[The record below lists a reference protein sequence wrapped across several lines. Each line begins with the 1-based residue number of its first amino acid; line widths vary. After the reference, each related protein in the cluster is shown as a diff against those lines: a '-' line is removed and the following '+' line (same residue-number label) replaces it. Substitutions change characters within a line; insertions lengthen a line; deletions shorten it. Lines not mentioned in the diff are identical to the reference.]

1 LTVYFYTEYSD
12 YHILGRKNKM
22 VARKLKVA
30 FQMDPMEDVNISGDS
45 SFVLMLEA
53 QARGFDVFHYDVND
67 LSYRNGDVVALARP
81 VKVRRKEGD
90 HFTFGDQCELHLA
103 KMDVVW
109 MRQDPP
115 FDMAYITATHLLDL
129 IADQTLVV
137 NNPAEVRNAPEKLF
151 VMKFKDLMPATLIT
165 RREDEVRA
173 FRAEHGDIIVKPL
186 YGNGG
191 AGVFHLKPEDSNLGS
206 LMEMFLENSRE
217 PVMVQEFLPEVVR
230 GDKRI
235 VLVDGEAV
243 GAINRVPADGEIRS
257 NLVAGGTAVRS
268 TLTARETLIC
278 ERLKPELKKRGLL
291 FVGIDV
297 IGDWLTEIN
306 VTSPTGLQA
315 VNKFDGVSLEAT
327 IWDAIEAKL

>member
-1 LTVYFYTEYSD
+1 
-12 YHILGRKNKM
+12 M
-22 VARKLKVA
+22 VASALKVA
-30 FQMDPMEDVNISGDS
+30 FQMDPMESVNIDGDS

-53 QARGFDVFHYDVND
+53 QKRGFQLYHYDVAD
-67 LSYRNGDVVALARP
+67 LSYRNGDIVALARP
-81 VKVRRKEGD
+81 VTVRRERGN
-90 HFTFGDQCELHLA
+90 HFTFGQEQLIDLRD
-103 KMDVVW
+103 MDVIW

-129 IADQTLVV
+129 ITDETLVL

-151 VMKFKDLMPATLIT
+151 VMKFRDLMPATLIT
-165 RREDEVRA
+165 RREDEVKR
-173 FRAEHGDIIVKPL
+173 FRAKHGDIIVKPL

-191 AGVFHLKPEDSNLGS
+191 AGVFHLKPDDSNLGS
-206 LMEMFLENSRE
+206 LMEMFLESSRE

-235 VLVDGEAV
+235 ILVNGEAV
-243 GAINRVPADGEIRS
+243 GAINRVPAEGEIRS
-257 NLVAGGTAVRS
+257 NLVAGGTALRS
-268 TLTARETLIC
+268 HLTEREQEIC
-278 ERLKPELKKRGLL
+278 ARLKPELKKRGLL

-315 VNKFDGVSLEAT
+315 VNKFDGVSLEAV
-327 IWDAIEAKL
+327 IWDAVEAKL